1 MKTTKEKIA
10 IMQAFIE
17 GKTVEYCYQDT
28 KEWSKIDSPA
38 WDWIGCDYRIRVEKV
53 KLYYINYVID
63 TEEDYLVKVL
73 VNTDKITLCSALAEI
88 KKFNNFVRFVQDDI
102 QEIEI

>member
-1 MKTTKEKIA
+1 
-10 IMQAFIE
+10 MQAFTE
-17 GKTVEYCYQDT
+17 GKIIEHSAEGEDWYRTNCP
-28 KEWSKIDSPA
+28 S
-38 WDWIGCDYRIRVEKV
+38 WDWIGCDYRVRVEKV

-73 VNTDKITLCSALAEI
+73 VNVDRITLCNALAEI
-88 KKFNNFVRFVQDDI
+88 KKFNNFVRFLQDDI